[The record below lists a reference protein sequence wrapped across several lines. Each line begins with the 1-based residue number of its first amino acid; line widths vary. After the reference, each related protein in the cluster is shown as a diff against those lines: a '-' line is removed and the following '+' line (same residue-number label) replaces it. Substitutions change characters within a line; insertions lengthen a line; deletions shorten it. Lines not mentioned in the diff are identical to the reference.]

1 MKIKFLNKLENN
13 CLGSEHNM
21 NKVEEVLNG

>member
-1 MKIKFLNKLENN
+1 MKIKFSNKLENN